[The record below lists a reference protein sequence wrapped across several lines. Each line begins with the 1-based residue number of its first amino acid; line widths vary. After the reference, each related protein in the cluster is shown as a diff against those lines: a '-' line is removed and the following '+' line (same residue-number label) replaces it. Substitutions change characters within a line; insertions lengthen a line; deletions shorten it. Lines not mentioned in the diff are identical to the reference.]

1 MGEHPFVCRLL
12 RGLRLSLPPEHR
24 YSELW
29 NVNRVLNLFL
39 SWQYNEFLSRKE
51 LSAKLAMLLCLISCR
66 RVSDVRA
73 LDITGR
79 VFSPSGV
86 SFTIRRRTKC
96 HTRVIEYPA
105 FPDAPKLCVVR
116 CLKSYEEMSSEL
128 RPPGERQ
135 FLIALKNPHKAV
147 SAPTIARWVRW
158 VMQEAGISLRQFGAH
173 SARGAMASKAFALG
187 ARLEDIIY
195 AADWSS
201 DSTFKRFYF
210 KLIVVMAQLVVSKL

>member
-1 MGEHPFVCRLL
+1 M
-12 RGLRLSLPPEHR
+12 
-24 YSELW
+24 
-29 NVNRVLNLFL
+29 
-39 SWQYNEFLSRKE
+39 
-51 LSAKLAMLLCLISCR
+51 
-66 RVSDVRA
+66 
-73 LDITGR
+73 
-79 VFSPSGV
+79 
-86 SFTIRRRTKC
+86 
-96 HTRVIEYPA
+96 
-105 FPDAPKLCVVR
+105 VR
-116 CLKSYEEMSSEL
+116 CLKAYEEMSSEL

-135 FLIALKNPHKAV
+135 LLIALKNPHKAV